1 HTRNA
6 DALAFQARAEG
17 KALGALAAEGSLA
30 IGTQQRLRA
39 SGSVERFNLAA
50 LGDFPASELNA
61 RFETDGVV
69 APAPDAGFAI
79 TIGPS
84 RLRGYPLSGNAR
96 GRLREKSIEDLE
108 LALAAG
114 GNSLTA
120 TGRVNTQD
128 NRFAWKI
135 DAPNLAQLG
144 RDFSGRVKGEGMLS
158 GPTAALAIDVNL
170 DARELRAPGGI
181 ALESMVLRGQAR
193 LAQDAPFRLSAIV
206 TRGEVTRL
214 PTRPILDA
222 LKVQAVGST
231 LVVSG
236 RWDLTMRDTLNG
248 KLALSRDSGDLVVA
262 AETPLTLGVRELA
275 AAVEL
280 QGGRAHAQAKLNGT
294 LPGTITGTL
303 DTSLVRSS
311 EGRWQLPGTSPI
323 KGSLSASMPSLKWLA
338 ALLNDSLALDGKL
351 DAQLSAAGT
360 IAEPS
365 LSGQVQGRNL
375 TVIVLDQGVNL
386 RDGQLDAELS
396 GRDVVLKRL
405 RFSAGDGNVT
415 ASGRASYASDA
426 PSAGIEWQATKLEVV
441 KRPDRHIVV
450 SGSGNVD
457 LREKRI
463 AARGKLTMDEGLVE
477 IPESEGIVTSD
488 DVVVVGRSAKPP
500 GESTALPLTLDLE
513 ADLGDRF
520 KLRGK
525 GLDTQL

>member
-193 LAQDAPFRLSAIV
+193 LAQDAPFRLSANVNRLRIGDSVQLTSMRVEGDGTSTRHTIALAVAGSDLDLNARFAGGYFAAAQRGPAEAQWRGRIEGFENRGRWPARLLAPAGLLLAASHLRLADANFDFNGGRIALAEFDRTDAGIV

-236 RWDLTMRDTLNG
+236 RWDLTMRDTL
-248 KLALSRDSGDLVVA
+248 
-262 AETPLTLGVRELA
+262 
-275 AAVEL
+275 
-280 QGGRAHAQAKLNGT
+280 
-294 LPGTITGTL
+294 
-303 DTSLVRSS
+303 
-311 EGRWQLPGTSPI
+311 
-323 KGSLSASMPSLKWLA
+323 
-338 ALLNDSLALDGKL
+338 
-351 DAQLSAAGT
+351 
-360 IAEPS
+360 
-365 LSGQVQGRNL
+365 
-375 TVIVLDQGVNL
+375 
-386 RDGQLDAELS
+386 
-396 GRDVVLKRL
+396 
-405 RFSAGDGNVT
+405 
-415 ASGRASYASDA
+415 
-426 PSAGIEWQATKLEVV
+426 
-441 KRPDRHIVV
+441 
-450 SGSGNVD
+450 
-457 LREKRI
+457 
-463 AARGKLTMDEGLVE
+463 
-477 IPESEGIVTSD
+477 
-488 DVVVVGRSAKPP
+488 
-500 GESTALPLTLDLE
+500 
-513 ADLGDRF
+513 
-520 KLRGK
+520 
-525 GLDTQL
+525 